1 MTSCT
6 GQTCS
11 RKQPIVRPCKQS
23 MRDELE
29 AWTKKDKITRMRSK
43 SKDLLT

>member
-23 MRDELE
+23 MRDERGQ
-29 AWTKKDKITRMRSK
+29 KKDKITRMRSK